1 MVRPLVD
8 VPDPPRVSVTAPNPE
23 QLAAIDGE
31 VKAAIQDA
39 VEFAESSPLPDPNTV
54 LDHVEA

>member
-1 MVRPLVD
+1 MQRDPLAILAARIETLGVA
-8 VPDPPRVSVTAPNPE
+8 TPE
-23 QLAAIDGE
+23 QLQAIDGE

-39 VEFAESSPLPDPNTV
+39 VEFAENAPWPDPNTV